1 VAVLDT
7 AELMDRVANAR
18 TRLAS
23 SETQIPQLEISI
35 RLQREST
42 QSDIRRAEAAMQ
54 SARAQLEELRNGSR
68 PQEVEQ
74 ARQAVTATRSRLTNA
89 ELELARAKE
98 LYATGAIPKKALDNA
113 QMAADM
119 AAADQKKAAEFLA
132 MVQEGARKET
142 IAAAE
147 ARLRQAEAQLEQAKL
162 GKLMVARLEQQLQ
175 TAQAEVEF
183 ARSQLKLSQ
192 TQLGYAQLVSTVSGR
207 VISKNAEV
215 GEIVSLGAPVI
226 TLADLE
232 DIWLRVFID
241 ATDLGKIKL
250 GQAVKVSTDS
260 YPGKTYEGTIS
271 FISSEAEFT
280 PKTIQTQKER
290 VKLVYRLKVQ
300 IKNVNQELKPGMPAD
315 AVIPL

>member
-1 VAVLDT
+1 
-7 AELMDRVANAR
+7 
-18 TRLAS
+18 
-23 SETQIPQLEISI
+23 
-35 RLQREST
+35 
-42 QSDIRRAEAAMQ
+42 
-54 SARAQLEELRNGSR
+54 
-68 PQEVEQ
+68 
-74 ARQAVTATRSRLTNA
+74 
-89 ELELARAKE
+89 LELARAKE